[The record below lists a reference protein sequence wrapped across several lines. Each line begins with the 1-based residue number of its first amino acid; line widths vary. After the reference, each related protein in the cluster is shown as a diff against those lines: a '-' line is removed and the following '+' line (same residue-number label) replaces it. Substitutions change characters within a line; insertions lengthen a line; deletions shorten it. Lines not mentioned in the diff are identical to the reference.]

1 MSKKKQHEILGH
13 GTCRECE
20 STTETRKGTNGG
32 KTFYFSKYDYCLGC
46 GKVWFLEEDKVY
58 NASVKV
64 GKKEVFKQN
73 HKKSKPKS
81 KFFSE
86 KEMEKVLTE
95 EEIHKQKKA
104 YYEWKDGLNQM
115 LEHLA

>member
-1 MSKKKQHEILGH
+1 MSKKKKHEILGY
-13 GTCRECE
+13 GVCRECE
-20 STTETRKGTNGG
+20 ATTETRKGTNGG

-73 HKKSKPKS
+73 HKKSKSWKPK
-81 KFFSE
+81 
-86 KEMEKVLTE
+86 V
-95 EEIHKQKKA
+95 KQKEQTADEIKEA
-104 YYEWKDGLNQM
+104 KRLYWEWKDGLNQM
-115 LEHLA
+115 FEHLNHD